1 MNCRIAV
8 EADIPAMSAI
18 RLAVRENRLRNPS
31 RITHQMYVDYLDR
44 VGRSWVCEV
53 DGAVAGF
60 ACADK
65 TDGSIWAL
73 FISPA
78 SEGLGIGQRLMG
90 MMTDYLFSLG
100 HDKLVLSTG
109 GGTRADAFYR
119 AQGWQRGTPDGSGDV
134 QYSLRKTNHIAML
147 MLPRGGLTLTPLDE
161 QVLAPGV
168 KGLPITEP
176 LRQGAIGVQG
186 WNVLRADTSFPVAV
200 LKISVLRHN
209 LDWMRDFC
217 DRYGAVLAPHGKTT
231 MCPQLFGAQ
240 LANGAWG
247 ITLATAAQVQVAHRF
262 GVRRVLLANQLVAR
276 ADIDS
281 ILTLMQGDA
290 DFAFYALADSL
301 AGVAR
306 LAAAVAQRR
315 LARPLP
321 LLVEMGIA
329 GKRAGCRS
337 AAEAMDVAR
346 AIAAAPGLQLAGI
359 EGYEGLLVSDDRS
372 LDVHAVGAFVAQ
384 LVDLVRQADAA
395 QLFGGDQILLSAGG
409 SSYFDLVARGFEG
422 VAGPRPVLPI
432 LRSGCY
438 LTSDHGSY
446 ERLLAQLG
454 EREGQPAGLR
464 PALEVWSMV
473 QSRPEPTL
481 AILTMGKRDASYD
494 IDLPVPLVSHR
505 PGVGVPLPLPAGCAI
520 VKMNDQH
527 AYLRLPPGDP
537 LCSALEVGDLVGC
550 GISHPC
556 TTFDKWPL
564 LLAVDDDYNV
574 RYGVNTFF

>member
-1 MNCRIAV
+1 MF
-8 EADIPAMSAI
+8 
-18 RLAVRENRLRNPS
+18 
-31 RITHQMYVDYLDR
+31 T
-44 VGRSWVCEV
+44 
-53 DGAVAGF
+53 
-60 ACADK
+60 
-65 TDGSIWAL
+65 
-73 FISPA
+73 
-78 SEGLGIGQRLMG
+78 
-90 MMTDYLFSLG
+90 
-100 HDKLVLSTG
+100 
-109 GGTRADAFYR
+109 
-119 AQGWQRGTPDGSGDV
+119 
-134 QYSLRKTNHIAML
+134 
-147 MLPRGGLTLTPLDE
+147 LPKGGLALAALDE
-161 QVLAPGV
+161 QLLHPGV

-186 WNVLRADTSFPVAV
+186 WNVLHADTSFPVAV
-200 LKISVLRHN
+200 LKTSALRHN

-217 DRYGAVLAPHGKTT
+217 ARYGVTLAPHGKTT

-247 ITLATAAQVQVAHRF
+247 MTLATATQVQLAHRF
-262 GVRRVLLANQLVAR
+262 GVRRVLLANQLVAK

-281 ILTLMQGDA
+281 VLRLMRDDP
-290 DFAFYALADSL
+290 DFECFALADSL
-301 AGVAR
+301 AGVQR
-306 LAAAVAQRR
+306 LAAAVAAHPP
-315 LARPLP
+315 ARPLP

-337 AAEAMDVAR
+337 VDDAMSVAR

-359 EGYEGLLVSDDRS
+359 EGYEGLLVSNDRGAD
-372 LDVHAVGAFVAQ
+372 LLAVDAFVAT
-384 LVDLVRQADAA
+384 LVALLRQADSE
-395 QLFGGDQILLSAGG
+395 QLFGAGQILLSAGG
-409 SSYFDLVARGFEG
+409 SAYFDLVARGFAG
-422 VAGPRPVLPI
+422 VRNASRPVTAV

-446 ERLLAQLG
+446 QRLLAELDQ
-454 EREGQPAGLR
+454 REAAADGLR

-494 IDLPVPLVSHR
+494 VELPIVLGWHR
-505 PGVGVPLPLPAGCAI
+505 PGPGAPEALPSGCAI

-527 AYLRLPPGDP
+527 AYLQLPAGHPIAES
-537 LCSALEVGDLVGC
+537 LAVGDLVGC

-564 LLAVDDDYNV
+564 LLAVDDQYKV